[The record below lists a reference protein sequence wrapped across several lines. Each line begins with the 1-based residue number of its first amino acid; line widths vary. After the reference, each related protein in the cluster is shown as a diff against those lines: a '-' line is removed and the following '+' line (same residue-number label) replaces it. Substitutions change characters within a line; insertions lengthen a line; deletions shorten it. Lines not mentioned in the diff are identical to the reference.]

1 MPTETEA
8 SSSLPDPIHDPSEPA
23 DRQERWVRAVQRAFR
38 RAIEDEQG
46 GAGHIV
52 RKVDAA
58 LRGDLPRE

>member
-23 DRQERWVRAVQRAFR
+23 DSQERWVRAVR
-38 RAIEDEQG
+38 RAIEDERG

-58 LRGDLPRE
+58 LRGDLPEE